1 MKRFFSYA
9 VSALLCLPMLAGND
23 DPVVISVN
31 GTNIPKSELEY
42 FYKKNRIDQTDKGN
56 QINEYAEL
64 YLNFKLKVQAA
75 IDEGLDKNESFLKEF
90 KEYRDLQAED
100 YLVDT
105 LYLEE
110 YARMTYDQSVQDVG
124 PDGLAYMLMMSSI
137 PDDDSQEALITSMIR
152 VDSLYN
158 CLEEGQDFTRLAIS
172 YSEDRYA
179 SDGGICGWMS
189 RDMLPDGIADILFKL
204 NPGQYSQ
211 PFVFEGTPMIIM
223 MAAHRDL
230 GSYEENRPQIYEWM
244 RGEDRVMQEA
254 RKRKAE
260 YYSKKFSWDM
270 PVDSA
275 MVYMDQVLEEIE
287 PEFGFISREYHD
299 GLLLFEIS
307 NRMVWEKASKDT
319 EGINAYFE
327 KNRSKYRF
335 EEPVFRGM
343 VLFCVDEDVF
353 HSIEK
358 AVQGL
363 PISQW
368 ADTIVT
374 FNRNKSQVR
383 AMRGSSETGI
393 FKKGQNA
400 YIDKL
405 VFGTGEYEPLKGFP
419 YVGVVGNVLDAPE
432 NVRDVITQVVDD
444 YQKSLEQEWVKQL
457 RKKYKYKIY
466 KKALKKISL
475 D

>member
-42 FYKKNRIDQTDKGN
+42 FYKKNRIDQTDKSN

-260 YYSKKFSWDM
+260 YYSQKFSWDM

-275 MVYMDQVLEEIE
+275 
-287 PEFGFISREYHD
+287 S
-299 GLLLFEIS
+299 
-307 NRMVWEKASKDT
+307 A
-319 EGINAYFE
+319 
-327 KNRSKYRF
+327 
-335 EEPVFRGM
+335 
-343 VLFCVDEDVF
+343 
-353 HSIEK
+353 
-358 AVQGL
+358 
-363 PISQW
+363 
-368 ADTIVT
+368 
-374 FNRNKSQVR
+374 
-383 AMRGSSETGI
+383 
-393 FKKGQNA
+393 
-400 YIDKL
+400 
-405 VFGTGEYEPLKGFP
+405 
-419 YVGVVGNVLDAPE
+419 
-432 NVRDVITQVVDD
+432 
-444 YQKSLEQEWVKQL
+444 
-457 RKKYKYKIY
+457 
-466 KKALKKISL
+466 AL
-475 D
+475 

>member
-1 MKRFFSYA
+1 
-9 VSALLCLPMLAGND
+9 
-23 DPVVISVN
+23 
-31 GTNIPKSELEY
+31 
-42 FYKKNRIDQTDKGN
+42 
-56 QINEYAEL
+56 
-64 YLNFKLKVQAA
+64 
-75 IDEGLDKNESFLKEF
+75 
-90 KEYRDLQAED
+90 
-100 YLVDT
+100 
-105 LYLEE
+105 
-110 YARMTYDQSVQDVG
+110 
-124 PDGLAYMLMMSSI
+124 
-137 PDDDSQEALITSMIR
+137 
-152 VDSLYN
+152 
-158 CLEEGQDFTRLAIS
+158 
-172 YSEDRYA
+172 
-179 SDGGICGWMS
+179 
-189 RDMLPDGIADILFKL
+189 
-204 NPGQYSQ
+204 
-211 PFVFEGTPMIIM
+211 
-223 MAAHRDL
+223 
-230 GSYEENRPQIYEWM
+230 
-244 RGEDRVMQEA
+244 
-254 RKRKAE
+254 
-260 YYSKKFSWDM
+260 
-270 PVDSA
+270 
-275 MVYMDQVLEEIE
+275 
-287 PEFGFISREYHD
+287 
-299 GLLLFEIS
+299 
-307 NRMVWEKASKDT
+307 
-319 EGINAYFE
+319 
-327 KNRSKYRF
+327 
-335 EEPVFRGM
+335 M

-419 YVGVVGNVLDAPE
+419 YVGVVVNVLDAPE